1 MPVLSRD
8 TTSGKKGHHLS
19 QVKTPHN
26 PLDSSAPLMKKG
38 KQREVPKAKKPTSL
52 KKVRGESRRWKT
64 CGACRVC
71 VTSYSPQRSRFWCS
85 LACAQ
90 DACVILEE

>member
-1 MPVLSRD
+1 MCPYCVVVGAVPVLSKD
-8 TTSGKKGHHLS
+8 SMSGKKGHRFG

-52 KKVRGESRRWKT
+52 KKVCGVLFEIGREKT
-64 CGACRVC
+64 YRLSCIC
-71 VTSYSPQRSRFWCS
+71 VTPFDSYIFRF
-85 LACAQ
+85 
-90 DACVILEE
+90 